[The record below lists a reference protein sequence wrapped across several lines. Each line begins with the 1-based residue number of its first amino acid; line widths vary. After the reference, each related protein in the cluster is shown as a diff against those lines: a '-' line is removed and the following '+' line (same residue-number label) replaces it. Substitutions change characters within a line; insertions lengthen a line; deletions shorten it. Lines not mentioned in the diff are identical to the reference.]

1 MNTVAKFII
10 PIVLLVGFELY
21 QKDDTHDDV
30 RDELVQVCEDDGV
43 CLKAL
48 GQYYE
53 TCFQK
58 SYHTGGRRKVAT
70 FSMGKL
76 LVCINESSGE
86 AIFGV
91 EPNN

>member
-21 QKDDTHDDV
+21 QKDDAHDDV
-30 RDELVQVCEDDGV
+30 RDDLVQVCEDDGV

-58 SYHTGGRRKVAT
+58 AYRNGGRRRAAT

-76 LVCINESSGE
+76 LVCLNESAGE

-91 EPNN
+91 EPNS

>member
-10 PIVLLVGFELY
+10 PIIMLIGFELY
-21 QKDDTHDDV
+21 KKDDAHDDV

-48 GQYYE
+48 SQYYE
-53 TCFQK
+53 TCFRK
-58 SYHTGGRRKVAT
+58 AYKTGGRRKVST
-70 FSMGKL
+70 FSMGSL
-76 LVCINESSGE
+76 LVCINESAGE

-91 EPNN
+91 ERND